1 MAGDIAGFII
11 QLKGI
16 KPAEF
21 GQHAQIATRSAAC
34 FEKAEAFVLRRK
46 PGNDGFQDLAARAE
60 PPVFALELVEAVIDV
75 SFHDLVLSSCASRPR
90 ISRTR

>member
-1 MAGDIAGFII
+1 MAGNITGFIV

-16 KPAEF
+16 EPAEF
-21 GQHAQIATRSAAC
+21 GEHAQIAASSAAC
-34 FEKAEAFVLRRK
+34 LKKAEALVLRGK

-75 SFHDLVLSSCASRPR
+75 SFHVF
-90 ISRTR
+90 T

>member
-1 MAGDIAGFII
+1 MTGDIAGFVI

-21 GQHAQIATRSAAC
+21 GEHAQIAARSAAC
-34 FEKAEAFVLRRK
+34 FEQAEALVWRRK
-46 PGNDGFQDLAARAE
+46 PGNDRFQDLAARAE

-75 SFHDLVLSSCASRPR
+75 SFHVF
-90 ISRTR
+90 T

>member
-1 MAGDIAGFII
+1 MAGNIAGFFI

-16 KPAEF
+16 EPAEF
-21 GQHAQIATRSAAC
+21 GQHPQIAAGSATR
-34 FEKAEAFVLRRK
+34 FEKAKALILRRE

-75 SFHDLVLSSCASRPR
+75 SFHAFA
-90 ISRTR
+90 